1 VDNLEYFVENPV
13 GFMSAG
19 YNQSSALSFWQQ
31 PGDNTRT
38 PSPLYSVNF
47 SSNIIHDASF
57 MRLRD
62 IKLGYDLSNSLLAKT
77 RVISKASLFV
87 QASNLAIWTKWRGMD
102 PEAGAT
108 NINLGEF
115 PNPRSITAGLD
126 ITF

>member
-1 VDNLEYFVENPV
+1 
-13 GFMSAG
+13 
-19 YNQSSALSFWQQ
+19 
-31 PGDNTRT
+31 
-38 PSPLYSVNF
+38 
-47 SSNIIHDASF
+47 